1 MGSVIGMVAIV
12 ETCEVIQTIW
22 RDEYD
27 DASVDFPIFSDLST
41 CTLSAEL
48 DRNHTRL
55 PNLFRVNN
63 SISGNGSISGKLSN
77 KKSKAV

>member
-41 CTLSAEL
+41 CTLSEEL
-48 DRNHTRL
+48 DRNGLH
-55 PNLFRVNN
+55 
-63 SISGNGSISGKLSN
+63 
-77 KKSKAV
+77 